1 MDGLESGDDS
11 SRRSKPSIYDAAPIK
26 ATGPAI
32 GACARR
38 AGARAS
44 VPRSAGHCPFKFFPT
59 GDTDHEAGE
68 RASQPIR
75 TYDAFSCDL
84 ARYCCAVGR
93 RATCLFERLIEKYS
107 MYSTRA
113 AADCWAACRHLAR
126 GN

>member
-59 GDTDHEAGE
+59 GDTDQHRPRAGE
-68 RASQPIR
+68 RAPLNRLGLMMRSHAILHGIAARSVGVQR
-75 TYDAFSCDL
+75 VFSKD
-84 ARYCCAVGR
+84 
-93 RATCLFERLIEKYS
+93 
-107 MYSTRA
+107 
-113 AADCWAACRHLAR
+113 
-126 GN
+126 